1 MLRSLS
7 FAILLIPVVL
17 QAQSDAYRT
26 FGQERSVAIEA
37 VVNSHPPTIELRWA
51 VMEGAQGHTV
61 YRMEGIDGGS
71 WQQLASLPGDA
82 SGYTDADVQRGRTV
96 SYKVVREGPRMK
108 GVGYLSTGVS
118 LPPRERMGH
127 ILLVVDDRFSL
138 SLAAQVERLERDLEG
153 DGWQVHRR
161 EVSRTWDPPLV
172 KQRIRE
178 VHDALED
185 GLQAILLLGNVPV
198 PYSGD
203 HAPDGHEEHTGAWA
217 ADVYYADMHGTW
229 TDHAVD
235 NPTSAY
241 PRNRN
246 VPGDGRFDQSTI
258 SAQVRIALGRVDM
271 HALDSFAATEEELL
285 AAYLDKD
292 HAWRHGRLQV
302 RRRAL
307 VHDGFPNF
315 GDAFS
320 ANAWRGFPPLVH
332 ADSVQPGSYL
342 DMATEDHLWSF
353 GCGPGWFPRAIGVVD
368 VADLAA
374 KPMRTVFTMLLG
386 SYFGD
391 WDNPDGLLRATLA
404 SGDILTSC
412 WAGYPNWF
420 VHPMGIGAT
429 IGECLL
435 ITQNNTSGQFEPANP
450 HAGGT
455 HIALMGDPNLRM
467 HVVVPPRA
475 VKTSTR
481 PRGRTIVQWEVAD
494 AGEVG
499 SHVFRRDPGET
510 HWTRITTEPVA
521 GSSFTEADARA
532 PQGRRYMVRHLA
544 EITSPSGSFQQY
556 SQGITAEQV
565 PDH

>member
-1 MLRSLS
+1 MMLRPLS
-7 FAILLIPVVL
+7 FATLLLPVVL
-17 QAQSDAYRT
+17 HAQT
-26 FGQERSVAIEA
+26 FGLERSVALEA
-37 VVNSHPPTIELRWA
+37 VVGSHPPSIELRWTA
-51 VMEGAQGHTV
+51 MAGAEGHTV
-61 YRMEGIDGGS
+61 YRMEGLDGGS
-71 WQQLASLPGDA
+71 WTKLAALPGDA
-82 SGYTDADVQRGRTV
+82 SGFTDTEVQPGRIF
-96 SYKVVREGPRMK
+96 SYKVLREGPRMQ
-108 GVGYLSTGVS
+108 GVGYLSSGIS
-118 LPPRERMGH
+118 LPARERMGH
-127 ILLVVDDRFSL
+127 ILLVVDDRS
-138 SLAAQVERLERDLEG
+138 SQAIAAQLERLEHDLEG
-153 DGWQVHRR
+153 DGWSVHRR

-178 VHDALED
+178 VHDALD
-185 GLQAILLLGNVPV
+185 GGLQAILLLGNVPV

-203 HAPDGHEEHTGAWA
+203 HAPDGHEEHAGAWA

-258 SAQVRIALGRVDM
+258 PAPVRIALGRVDM
-271 HALDSFAATEEELL
+271 HALGKFAATEEELL
-285 AAYLDKD
+285 AGYLDKD
-292 HAWRHGRLQV
+292 HAWRHGRTRV
-302 RRRAL
+302 RSRAL

-320 ANAWRGFPPLVH
+320 ANAWRGFPPLVR
-332 ADSVQPGSYL
+332 ADSVHAGNYL
-342 DMATEDHLWSF
+342 DMATEDHLWSY

-374 KPMRTVFTMLLG
+374 MPMRTVFTMLLG

-435 ITQNNTSGQFEPANP
+435 ITQNNAKGLFEPANP

-455 HIALMGDPNLRM
+455 HIALMGDPTLRM
-467 HVVVPPRA
+467 HVVSPPQA
-475 VKTSTR
+475 VKANTGT
-481 PRGRTIVQWEVAD
+481 RGRTIVQWEVAG
-494 AGEVG
+494 AGEMG
-499 SHVFRRDPGET
+499 SHVFRRDPGDP
-510 HWTRITTEPVA
+510 HWHRITSEPVV
-521 GSSFTEADARA
+521 GNSFTDADPRA

-544 EITSPSGSFQQY
+544 EIGSPSGRFQQL
-556 SQGITAEQV
+556 SQGITAELV
-565 PDH
+565 R